1 MSSPTLNG
9 GESSGAWISDPEET
23 RPVPTLSLLTEREI
37 SEILN
42 ALLDRKEPIP

>member
-23 RPVPTLSLLTEREI
+23 RPVLTLSLLTEREI
-37 SEILN
+37 SQ
-42 ALLDRKEPIP
+42 LLDSLPD